1 VELAGDRGGVVAPLT
16 LGGRYQLG
24 EELGRG
30 GMGVVRAGVDL
41 RLQRDVA
48 VKLLHSEMAAQ
59 PGIRDRFEVEAR
71 AAASLVHP
79 HVVAVF
85 DSGEEA
91 GIPFLVME
99 RLAGRTLADAIDA
112 GPMDPDAVREL
123 GLQVLDALAAAHAS
137 GLIHRDIK
145 PANVLAAGPGNW
157 KVGDFGIAK
166 SVELTDPGLTS
177 TGLVVGTPAYLAP
190 ERLAGAAATP
200 GSDLYAVGVVLY
212 EALVGHRSRVQS
224 SPASL
229 YWQPRPALDQV
240 RPGLPAD
247 LVAAV
252 ARATMPDPAARF
264 RSAPEMAAWLRL
276 RANGQGVPAAAA
288 PTQAFAS
295 PLAATEVFRGG
306 RHGPLAQGFS
316 RSPRHHRNGP
326 REPLAEG
333 FSPSPRHPRNGP
345 RQPLARWVS
354 HARQH
359 PRAVLAALAAAV
371 VLALLI
377 VILAI
382 SGGGPQGAPSVTPT
396 TSVTAPAP
404 AGGQPPTSL
413 PAPLADA
420 LQRLQRAV
428 QP

>member
-1 VELAGDRGGVVAPLT
+1 MERAGDRGSVAAALT

-41 RLQRDVA
+41 RLRRDVA
-48 VKLLHSEMAAQ
+48 VKLLHSELAAQ

-112 GPMDPDAVREL
+112 GPMDPGAVREL
-123 GLQVLDALAAAHAS
+123 GLQVLDALSAAHAS

-145 PANVLAAGPGNW
+145 PANVLAAGEGNW

-200 GSDLYAVGVVLY
+200 ASDLYAVGVVLY
-212 EALVGHRSRVQS
+212 ECLVGRRSQAQS

-229 YWQPRPALDQV
+229 FWQPLPALDQA
-240 RPGLPAD
+240 RPGLPPD

-264 RSAPEMAAWLRL
+264 RSAPEMAAWLR
-276 RANGQGVPAAAA
+276 RNPNGQGVPAAVA
-288 PTQAFAS
+288 PTQSFAS
-295 PLAATEVFRGG
+295 PPAATEIFRGG

-316 RSPRHHRNGP
+316 RTPRP
-326 REPLAEG
+326 
-333 FSPSPRHPRNGP
+333 PRNGT
-345 RQPLARWVS
+345 RERLAQVVS
-354 HARQH
+354 RTRQH
-359 PRAVLAALAAAV
+359 PKAPLAALAAAV
-371 VLALLI
+371 VLAL
-377 VILAI
+377 VVVVLAF
-382 SGGGPQGAPSVTPT
+382 SGGGSQGAPAVTPT
-396 TSVTAPAP
+396 TSVTAPAAP
-404 AGGQPPTSL
+404 GGQPPTSL

-420 LQRLQRAV
+420 LHRLQQAV

>member
-1 VELAGDRGGVVAPLT
+1 MERPGDRGGVAAPLV

-48 VKLLHSEMAAQ
+48 VKLLHSELAAQ

-85 DSGEEA
+85 DSGEEG

-112 GPMDPDAVREL
+112 GPMDPGAVREL
-123 GLQVLDALAAAHAS
+123 GLQVIDALSAAHAS

-200 GSDLYAVGVVLY
+200 ASDLYAVGIVLY
-212 EALVGHRSRVQS
+212 EALVGRRSRAQS

-229 YWQPRPALDQV
+229 VWQPLPALDQV
-240 RPGLPAD
+240 RPGLPPD

-264 RSAPEMAAWLRL
+264 RSAPEMAAWLRPK
-276 RANGQGVPAAAA
+276 ADGQGVA

-295 PLAATEVFRGG
+295 PPATEVFRGP
-306 RHGPLAQGFS
+306 RQGPLAQGFS
-316 RSPRHHRNGP
+316 PSPRPPWNGP
-326 REPLAEG
+326 RERLA
-333 FSPSPRHPRNGP
+333 
-345 RQPLARWVS
+345 QLVS
-354 HARQH
+354 RSRQH
-359 PRAVLAALAAAV
+359 PRALLAGLAAAV
-371 VLALLI
+371 VLVLVI
-377 VILAI
+377 VVLAS
-382 SGGGPQGAPSVTPT
+382 SGGGPQGAPAVTPT

-404 AGGQPPTSL
+404 PAGRSPASL